1 MLQINISTQ
10 PIRLDYQS
18 QNAKLNLQT
27 TPPLLDIQTTPAIM
41 EIQQPHGVLTIDGTP
56 FRYSIGLKNN
66 ADFARDNASD
76 ARQAVIEGISRVV
89 EEGRRLTQ
97 IENKSNAIAEIA
109 AQSDVSELPDITWA
123 HVDAPIIHYEA
134 SPVQLNPIAGRVNY
148 NLKPGTVQG
157 DYQRGS
163 VNIQVIQY
171 PRIEMSVV
179 DVQV

>member
-10 PIRLDYQS
+10 PIRLDYQI

-56 FRYSIGLKNN
+56 CRYSIGLKNN
-66 ADFARDNASD
+66 TDFAQDNAAF
-76 ARQAVIEGISRVV
+76 ARQSVMEGIARVA

-97 IENKSNAIAEIA
+97 IENKSNAITEIA
-109 AQSDVSELPDITWA
+109 AESNISELPSLIWA
-123 HVDAPIIHYEA
+123 HIDAPIIHYQA
-134 SPVQLNPIAGRVNY
+134 SPVQFNPIAGRVNY
-148 NLKPGTVQG
+148 SLKPGTVQG
-157 DYQRGS
+157 DYQPGGVDIR
-163 VNIQVIQY
+163 VIQY

-179 DVQV
+179 DVKV

>member
-10 PIRLDYQS
+10 PIRLDYQI

-56 FRYSIGLKNN
+56 CRYSIGLKNN
-66 ADFARDNASD
+66 ADFAQDNAAL
-76 ARQAVIEGISRVV
+76 ARQSVIEGIGRAA

-97 IENKSNAIAEIA
+97 IENKTNAIAEIA
-109 AQSDVSELPDITWA
+109 AESNVSELPDITWA

-134 SPVQLNPIAGRVNY
+134 SPVQFNPIAGRVNY

-171 PRIEMSVV
+171 PSIEMSVV
-179 DVQV
+179 DVKV